1 MLQSPPRSIS
11 YHSWYKVIVRNAA
24 YNFIETSS
32 SSRWPESTVKRRTPS
47 IKKNLQLIHYYS
59 GLLPGSRCQEDK
71 KVTPTETKN
80 ETMQPRSLEDT
91 ATHRRQGNP
100 PGDPAWDHR
109 ARTSHQ
115 HMLPRKDSSNYKG
128 TTPQTH
134 QAGANL
140 IAVIFVTNWIVQ
152 LKI

>member
-1 MLQSPPRSIS
+1 
-11 YHSWYKVIVRNAA
+11 
-24 YNFIETSS
+24 
-32 SSRWPESTVKRRTPS
+32 
-47 IKKNLQLIHYYS
+47 
-59 GLLPGSRCQEDK
+59 
-71 KVTPTETKN
+71 
-80 ETMQPRSLEDT
+80 MQPRSLEDT

-152 LKI
+152 LKITDVNMRIFTCKIGVATIVQGTIVQGNSSPRDISPMTQLSKQTIVQGDFCPRSTFDVVKAAHIIFCSLYNTLVW